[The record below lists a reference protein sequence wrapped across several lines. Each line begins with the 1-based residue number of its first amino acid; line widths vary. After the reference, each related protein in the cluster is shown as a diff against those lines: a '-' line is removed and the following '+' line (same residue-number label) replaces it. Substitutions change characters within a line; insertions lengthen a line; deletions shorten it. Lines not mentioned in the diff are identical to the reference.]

1 MLKHIYSFSFQNMS
15 VEFQLENHGEFSADH
30 FKLKVDK
37 ASGAQYGT
45 GVNEVKV

>member
-1 MLKHIYSFSFQNMS
+1 MQINIFFFLFQNMS

-45 GVNEVKV
+45 GVNEIKA